1 MAVIPGMWSQL
12 GNKYKNKTQGVVN
25 IFTVNSRD
33 ITYSFLYL
41 IMMGII
47 FEYDE

>member
-1 MAVIPGMWSQL
+1 MWSQL
-12 GNKYKNKTQGVVN
+12 DNKYKNQTQGILN

-33 ITYSFLYL
+33 ITYSLFYFSM
-41 IMMGII
+41 IGII